1 MIDYKN
7 FDWGQSSEEWR
18 KHAAREVLVE
28 KIYEK
33 YFPVEEGDI
42 VVDLG
47 ASVGDF
53 IWSIKN
59 KKPKHCWAVE
69 PLDSYFDTLQKNLL
83 GKPVSFVKAAI
94 SSDKMIELQ
103 WDGMISKPRVL
114 SFKEFIDENN
124 IKHIDFLKI
133 DCEGGEY
140 SVFIPSNIE
149 YLKNVKKIATE
160 FHLHGHVGKAKFR
173 VFRDEILPQ
182 FKKVIVRS
190 TDDVNIEWDLWN
202 EHFIE
207 YYNEVLIYI
216 DNR

>member
-1 MIDYKN
+1 MTNLEN
-7 FDWGQSSEEWR
+7 FNWDPTSEWYQDQVN
-18 KHAAREVLVE
+18 REMFLE
-28 KIYEK
+28 NIYEK

-47 ASVGDF
+47 ASIGDF
-53 IWSIKN
+53 IWSIKDKN
-59 KKPKHCWAVE
+59 PKHCWVVE
-69 PLDSYFDTLQKNLL
+69 PLDSYFNILQENLL
-83 GKPVSFVKAAI
+83 GYPVSFTKAAI
-94 SSDKMIELQ
+94 SSDKIVEIQ
-103 WDGMISKPRVL
+103 WDGLISKPRVL

-140 SVFIPSNIE
+140 SVFAPSNIE
-149 YLKNVKKIATE
+149 YLKNVKKIAIE
-160 FHLHGHVGKAKFR
+160 FHLHGHIGKAKFR
-173 VFRDEILPQ
+173 VFRDEILTQ

-190 TDDVNIEWDLWN
+190 ADDVNIEWDLYN
-202 EHFIE
+202 EHFLE

>member
-1 MIDYKN
+1 MKDFK
-7 FDWGQSSEEWR
+7 WGQTSEPWKE
-18 KHAAREVLVE
+18 HAAKEVLIE

-33 YFPVEEGDI
+33 YFSVEEGDI

-53 IWSIKN
+53 IWSIKD
-59 KKPKHCWAVE
+59 KKPKHCWVVE
-69 PLDSYFDTLQKNLL
+69 PLDSYFDTLQENLL
-83 GKPVSFVKAAI
+83 GHPVSFVKAAI
-94 SSDKMIELQ
+94 SSDKIIEIQ

-140 SVFIPSNIE
+140 SVFTQSNVP
-149 YLKNVKKIATE
+149 YLKNVKKIITE
-160 FHLHGHVGKAKFR
+160 FHLHGPIGKAKFR
-173 VFRDEILPQ
+173 VFRDEILSQ
-182 FKKVIVRS
+182 FNKVLIRS
-190 TDDVNIEWDLWN
+190 TDGVDIEWDLWN
-202 EHFIE
+202 EHFLE

>member
-1 MIDYKN
+1 MIDYTN
-7 FDWGQSSEEWR
+7 FNWGYTSEEF
-18 KHAAREVLVE
+18 KNLTIKEIFNE
-28 KIYEK
+28 QIYLK
-33 YFPVEEGDI
+33 YFQVEEGDI

-47 ASVGDF
+47 ATVGDF
-53 IWSIKN
+53 IWSIKD
-59 KKPKHCWAVE
+59 KKPKHCWVVE
-69 PLDSYFDTLQKNLL
+69 PLDTHFDTLQKNLL

-140 SVFIPSNIE
+140 SVFVPSNIE
-149 YLKNVKKIATE
+149 YLKNVKKIAIE
-160 FHLHGHVGKAKFR
+160 FHLHGHIGKAKFR
-173 VFRDEILPQ
+173 VFRDEILSQ